1 MPRLVQK
8 ENGDYC
14 IRAYSHS
21 KDGIDTWQVRD
32 LGLTYLERKGVYAGK
47 TFPAWQLQEM
57 IESNW
62 VFIGGSDIHSKNAVI
77 QNRPIIS
84 ATASARNSP
93 FTKNPFQIIPTR
105 SPQKSKSNIQRV
117 VNQPSHNIGKT
128 TSLVFRKY
136 KKRWELLIV
145 FPKLNSYVSER
156 LFARGFC
163 SLTVEG
169 AIHTLKIEQ
178 LQRNYTY
185 LAVMPQEMN
194 YGIKLI
200 STSSSRTDLR
210 PLLMDLKNSSICE
223 VKGLSLLGTVFK
235 KHKEALSS
243 NEDIRLEDHKA
254 MVLGDSYYVVFH
266 KASVPKSVP
275 DTLAFKSLGDVG
287 MWEAWEIQLP
297 LKAEV
302 VVRDWVTR
310 LGHRLN

>member
-1 MPRLVQK
+1 MPTLEQK
-8 ENGDYC
+8 ENGDYY
-14 IRAYSHS
+14 IRAYSHF
-21 KDGIDTWQVRD
+21 KGDIVTWQVRD
-32 LGLTYLERKGVYAGK
+32 LGLTYLQRKGVYAGK

-62 VFIGGSDIHSKNAVI
+62 AYIGGSDIHSKSADI

-84 ATASARNSP
+84 AAASAKNSP
-93 FTKNPFQIIPTR
+93 FTKNPFQIIPTKN
-105 SPQKSKSNIQRV
+105 SQKSKSNIEQV
-117 VNQPSHNIGKT
+117 VNQPSHIMGKT

-136 KKRWELLIV
+136 KKGWELLIV
-145 FPKLNSYVSER
+145 FPKLNSYISKR
-156 LFARGFC
+156 LFACGC
-163 SLTVEG
+163 SLTVES
-169 AIHTLKIEQ
+169 AINILKAKQ
-178 LQRNYTY
+178 LQRDYTY

-200 STSSSRTDLR
+200 CTSSSHTDLR

-223 VKGLSLLGTVFK
+223 VKGLGRSGTVFK
-235 KHKEALSS
+235 KHKEALSL
-243 NEDIRLEDHKA
+243 NEGIRLEDHKA
-254 MVLGDSYYVVFH
+254 MVLGGSYYVVFH

-297 LKAEV
+297 LKAEA